1 MKQYGMQ
8 RRDPLTSPSPVP
20 HLVCYLCYCRTLTY
34 ATPSLLPVLLLL
46 FLEKPEGHFDQ
57 FNPSQNSWSPTA
69 STLALWW
76 LKFGP
81 TGICRGPNLYRQ
93 NNGMFGV
100 LKALCRLRL
109 HNMKKQL
116 VVFFRKK
123 LGLRN
128 FFTHRGGIFVFG
140 PYPP

>member
-1 MKQYGMQ
+1 
-8 RRDPLTSPSPVP
+8 
-20 HLVCYLCYCRTLTY
+20 
-34 ATPSLLPVLLLL
+34 
-46 FLEKPEGHFDQ
+46 
-57 FNPSQNSWSPTA
+57 
-69 STLALWW
+69 
-76 LKFGP
+76 
-81 TGICRGPNLYRQ
+81 
-93 NNGMFGV
+93 MFGV

-128 FFTHRGGIFVFG
+128 FTHRGGIFFFG